1 MKNPEL
7 MMYRAAIGQIL
18 ADSGINRETIK
29 DMVRK
34 SIDEKV
40 DRQVPSIV
48 QNKVANIQNTIEFRK
63 TLKAAIR
70 DEVERAVSNLDII
83 VNMPITTYT
92 DNELI
97 RECAR
102 RGFDIKL

>member
-48 QNKVANIQNTIEFRK
+48 QNKVANIQNTIEFRN

-92 DNELI
+92 NNELI